1 MLNDEEKKY
10 LSSTRLSVKI
20 NYVEIEENYSDE
32 NIFYYYGKG
41 IIISTINNETYI
53 DKNYYTKDKLIQLL
67 NSIFSC
73 VDTIEL
79 ILPEEFLSIDII
91 NQTFYNLTCK
101 TLTIDGK
108 EKVNLEQLTAINN
121 NCDIREL
128 KVPDLEKNITNNKF
142 NFKIIPNINNQ
153 FTSKKFKDFV
163 FDDILHFKN
172 LSIELPLKEDYTDD
186 ANKNISEK
194 EDLEKIIDALID
206 IDTLSITVI
215 DNGKQSIEESLEII
229 DKIEK
234 SIGSKIENIY
244 YITGNRN
251 IDNIEALKTLENEH
265 RVSIMYDKEII
276 CSIDDFINMRN
287 RINKMVSELK
297 KFELSP
303 LEKVLYVYDI
313 IKDFYIINHK
323 YMKEKKVS
331 RLIHRIFKVNELN
344 CQAYAALY
352 SEILREL
359 KIEATDF
366 NLYSPLVEEL
376 FLTSDNHARTMIHL
390 VDNKYK
396 IDGLFSTDVVWDAI
410 KKIKKNYHY
419 EFFLTRISNLKRQ
432 YSLDKFHNDIEILF
446 NNISITDLSEK
457 EKQVYERL
465 LNKNNIS
472 NEDIENLKKIMKNNI
487 SLKDFLYSLSAVRV
501 AQGRDKKVIK
511 EELVAIVN
519 RTNKKEKFTDKF
531 YNADEDLKYLDITLP
546 ESVNKFV

>member
-1 MLNDEEKKY
+1 MLNEEEKKY
-10 LSSTRLSVKI
+10 LSSTRLSIKI
-20 NYVEIEENYSDE
+20 NYVEIKENYSDE

-53 DKNYYTKDKLIQLL
+53 DKNYYTGDKLIQLL

-73 VDTIEL
+73 LDTIEL
-79 ILPEEFLSIDII
+79 ILPEEFISIDII
-91 NQTFYNLTCK
+91 NKTFYSLTCK
-101 TLTIDGK
+101 TLTIEGK
-108 EKVNLEQLTAINN
+108 EKINLEQLIAINN

-128 KVPDLEKNITNNKF
+128 KVPDIEKNITNNKF

-153 FTSKKFKDFV
+153 FTSKKFKDFI

-172 LSIELPLKEDYTDD
+172 LSIELPLKADYIDD
-186 ANKNISEK
+186 SNKNISEK
-194 EDLEKIIDALID
+194 EDLKKIIDVLID
-206 IDTLSITVI
+206 IDTLSITI
-215 DNGKQSIEESLEII
+215 LDNGNQSIEESLEII
-229 DKIEK
+229 NMIDN

-251 IDNIEALKTLENEH
+251 IDNIEKLKTLETEH

-287 RINKMVSELK
+287 HINKMLNELK

-323 YMKEKKVS
+323 YMKEKKVT
-331 RLIHRIFKVNELN
+331 RFIHRIFKVNELN

-352 SEILREL
+352 SELLREL

-390 VDNKYK
+390 IDNKYK
-396 IDGLFSTDVVWDAI
+396 IDGLFSADVVWDAI
-410 KKIKKNYHY
+410 KKFKKNYHY
-419 EFFLTRISNLKRQ
+419 EFFLTRISNLKKQ

-446 NNISITDLSEK
+446 SNISVNNLSEK

-465 LNKNNIS
+465 LNKNNVS
-472 NEDIENLKKIMKNNI
+472 DEDIKNLKKIMKNNI

-546 ESVNKFV
+546 D

>member
-108 EKVNLEQLTAINN
+108 EKVNLEQLIAINN

-251 IDNIEALKTLENEH
+251 IDNIEGLKTLENDH

-287 RINKMVSELK
+287 HINKMVNELK

-546 ESVNKFV
+546 D

>member
-1 MLNDEEKKY
+1 MLNEEEKKY
-10 LSSTRLSVKI
+10 LSSTRLSIKI
-20 NYVEIEENYSDE
+20 NYVEIKENYSDE

-53 DKNYYTKDKLIQLL
+53 DKNYYTGDKLIQLL

-73 VDTIEL
+73 LDTIEL
-79 ILPEEFLSIDII
+79 ILPEEFISIDII
-91 NQTFYNLTCK
+91 NKTFYSLTCK
-101 TLTIDGK
+101 TLTIEGK
-108 EKVNLEQLTAINN
+108 EKINLEQLIAINN

-128 KVPDLEKNITNNKF
+128 KVPDIEKNITNNKF

-153 FTSKKFKDFV
+153 FTSKKFKDFI

-172 LSIELPLKEDYTDD
+172 LSIELPLKADYIDD
-186 ANKNISEK
+186 SNKNISEK
-194 EDLEKIIDALID
+194 EDLKKIIDVLID
-206 IDTLSITVI
+206 IDTLSITI
-215 DNGKQSIEESLEII
+215 LDNGNQSIEESLEII
-229 DKIEK
+229 NMIDN

-251 IDNIEALKTLENEH
+251 IDNIEKLKTLETEH

-287 RINKMVSELK
+287 HINKMLNELK
-297 KFELSP
+297 NFELSP

-323 YMKEKKVS
+323 YMKEKKVT
-331 RLIHRIFKVNELN
+331 RFIHRIFKVNELN

-352 SEILREL
+352 SELLREL

-390 VDNKYK
+390 IDNKYK
-396 IDGLFSTDVVWDAI
+396 IDGLFSADVVWDAI

-419 EFFLTRISNLKRQ
+419 EFFLTRISNLKKQ

-446 NNISITDLSEK
+446 SNISINNLSEK

-465 LNKNNIS
+465 LNKNNVS
-472 NEDIENLKKIMKNNI
+472 DEDIKNLKKIMKNNI

-546 ESVNKFV
+546 D

>member
-108 EKVNLEQLTAINN
+108 GKVNLEQLIAINN

-251 IDNIEALKTLENEH
+251 IDNIEILKTLENDH

-287 RINKMVSELK
+287 HINKMVNELK

-546 ESVNKFV
+546 D

>member
-108 EKVNLEQLTAINN
+108 EKVNLEQLIAINN

-251 IDNIEALKTLENEH
+251 IDNIEVLKTLENEH

-287 RINKMVSELK
+287 HINKMVNELK

-546 ESVNKFV
+546 D

>member
-1 MLNDEEKKY
+1 MLNEEEKKY
-10 LSSTRLSVKI
+10 LSSTRLSIKI
-20 NYVEIEENYSDE
+20 NYVEIKENYSDE

-53 DKNYYTKDKLIQLL
+53 DKNYYTGDKLIQLL

-73 VDTIEL
+73 LDTIEL
-79 ILPEEFLSIDII
+79 ILPEEFISIDII
-91 NQTFYNLTCK
+91 NKTFYSLTCK
-101 TLTIDGK
+101 TLTIEGK
-108 EKVNLEQLTAINN
+108 EKINLEQLIAINN

-128 KVPDLEKNITNNKF
+128 KVPDIEKNITNNKF

-153 FTSKKFKDFV
+153 FTSKKFKDFI

-172 LSIELPLKEDYTDD
+172 LSIELPLKADYIDD
-186 ANKNISEK
+186 SNKNISEK
-194 EDLEKIIDALID
+194 EDLKKIIDVLID
-206 IDTLSITVI
+206 IDTLSITI
-215 DNGKQSIEESLEII
+215 LDNGNQSIEESLEII
-229 DKIEK
+229 NMIDN

-251 IDNIEALKTLENEH
+251 IDNIEKLKTLETEH

-287 RINKMVSELK
+287 HINKMLNELK
-297 KFELSP
+297 NFELSP

-323 YMKEKKVS
+323 YMKEKKVT
-331 RLIHRIFKVNELN
+331 RFIHRIFKVNELN

-352 SEILREL
+352 SELLREL

-366 NLYSPLVEEL
+366 NLYSSLVEEL

-390 VDNKYK
+390 IDNKYK
-396 IDGLFSTDVVWDAI
+396 IDGLFSADVVWDAI

-419 EFFLTRISNLKRQ
+419 EFFLTRISNLKKQ

-446 NNISITDLSEK
+446 SNISINNLSEK

-465 LNKNNIS
+465 LNKNNVS
-472 NEDIENLKKIMKNNI
+472 DEDIKNLKKIMKNNI

-546 ESVNKFV
+546 D

>member
-108 EKVNLEQLTAINN
+108 EKVNLEQLIAINN

-234 SIGSKIENIY
+234 SIRSKIENIY

-251 IDNIEALKTLENEH
+251 IDNIDGLKTLENEH

-287 RINKMVSELK
+287 RINKMVNELK
-297 KFELSP
+297 NFELSP

-446 NNISITDLSEK
+446 NNISITNLSEK

-546 ESVNKFV
+546 D

>member
-1 MLNDEEKKY
+1 MLNEEEKKY
-10 LSSTRLSVKI
+10 LSSTRLSIKI
-20 NYVEIEENYSDE
+20 NYVEIKENYSDE

-53 DKNYYTKDKLIQLL
+53 DKNYYTGDKLIQLL

-73 VDTIEL
+73 LDTIEL
-79 ILPEEFLSIDII
+79 ILPEEFISIDII
-91 NQTFYNLTCK
+91 NKTFYSLTCK
-101 TLTIDGK
+101 TLTIEGK
-108 EKVNLEQLTAINN
+108 EKINLEQLIAINN

-128 KVPDLEKNITNNKF
+128 KVPDIEKNITNNKF

-153 FTSKKFKDFV
+153 FTSKKFKDFI

-172 LSIELPLKEDYTDD
+172 LSIELPLKADYIDD
-186 ANKNISEK
+186 SNKNISEK
-194 EDLEKIIDALID
+194 EDLKKIIDVLID
-206 IDTLSITVI
+206 IDTLSITI
-215 DNGKQSIEESLEII
+215 LDNGNQSIEESLEII
-229 DKIEK
+229 NMIDN

-251 IDNIEALKTLENEH
+251 IDNIEKLKTLEIEH

-287 RINKMVSELK
+287 HINKMLNELK
-297 KFELSP
+297 NFELSP

-323 YMKEKKVS
+323 YMKEKKVT
-331 RLIHRIFKVNELN
+331 RFIHRIFKVNELN

-352 SEILREL
+352 SELLREL

-390 VDNKYK
+390 IDNKYK
-396 IDGLFSTDVVWDAI
+396 IDGLFSADVVWDAI

-419 EFFLTRISNLKRQ
+419 EFFLTRISNLKKQ

-446 NNISITDLSEK
+446 SNISINNLSEK

-465 LNKNNIS
+465 LNKNNVS
-472 NEDIENLKKIMKNNI
+472 DEDIKNLKKIMKNNI

-546 ESVNKFV
+546 D

>member
-20 NYVEIEENYSDE
+20 NYVEIEENYSDG

-101 TLTIDGK
+101 TLTINGK
-108 EKVNLEQLTAINN
+108 EKVNLEQLIAINT

-128 KVPDLEKNITNNKF
+128 KVSGIEKNIANNKF
-142 NFKIIPNINNQ
+142 NFKIILNINSQ

-172 LSIELPLKEDYTDD
+172 LSIELPLKEDYIDD
-186 ANKNISEK
+186 SNENISEK
-194 EDLEKIIDALID
+194 EDLERIIDALID
-206 IDTLSITVI
+206 IDTLSITVV
-215 DNGKQSIEESLEII
+215 DNGKKSIEESLEII
-229 DKIEK
+229 DKIEN

-251 IDNIEALKTLENEH
+251 IENIEILKKLENEH
-265 RVSIMYDKEII
+265 RISIMYDKEII

-287 RINKMVSELK
+287 HINKMVNELK
-297 KFELSP
+297 RFELSE

-313 IKDFYIINHK
+313 IKDFYIVNHQ

-390 VDNKYK
+390 VDDKYK

-410 KKIKKNYHY
+410 KKMKKNYHY
-419 EFFLTRISNLKRQ
+419 EFFLTKISNLKKQ

-446 NNISITDLSEK
+446 NNMSINNLSEK

-465 LNKNNIS
+465 LNKNTILDD
-472 NEDIENLKKIMKNNI
+472 DINGLKQIMKNNI

-511 EELVAIVN
+511 QELVAIVN

-531 YNADEDLKYLDITLP
+531 YIDDNDLKYLDITLP
-546 ESVNKFV
+546 D

>member
-108 EKVNLEQLTAINN
+108 GKVNLEQLIAINN

-251 IDNIEALKTLENEH
+251 IDNIEGLKTLENDH

-287 RINKMVSELK
+287 HINKMVNELK

-546 ESVNKFV
+546 D